1 MKRGWRNIATWVGAV
16 IVGIAAF
23 CALAAPLLVPH
34 DPFAQDLGRRL
45 LVPFKERNSTLI
57 LSATVIDPDVNLRR
71 KPG

>member
-34 DPFAQDLGRRL
+34 DPFAQDLGRL
-45 LVPFKERNSTLI
+45 CSHASILVDRDGARE
-57 LSATVIDPDVNLRR
+57 
-71 KPG
+71 